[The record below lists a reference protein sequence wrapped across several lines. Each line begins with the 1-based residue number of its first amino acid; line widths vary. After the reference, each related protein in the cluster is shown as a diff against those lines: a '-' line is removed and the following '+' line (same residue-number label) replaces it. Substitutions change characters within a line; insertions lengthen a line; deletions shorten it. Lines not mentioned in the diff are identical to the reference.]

1 MKTLRVILAGMMVS
15 TCVSTVWA
23 GGGWTHPQN
32 GGYLKLNQSII
43 YSTKYFQPDGTVTD
57 ITTTALYTS
66 SIYAEYGIT
75 DRLTGILYFPFFA
88 RMTVNEVRFINS
100 GDVIPGDAV
109 NALSDADL
117 TLKYGLISNGPIVLS
132 ASLTLGLPLG
142 ETKGGESGAL
152 QTGDGEFNQLFKV
165 EASSSFSP
173 APLYATALVG
183 FNNRT
188 QGFSEE
194 FHYGVE
200 VGVNITPQLLG
211 LVRIY
216 GVASFKN
223 GDPGG
228 TANGVFSNNMEYL
241 SIAPE
246 LNYTLNDKYGLSAQ
260 AAFAV
265 SGERILAAPNY
276 SFGVFMRF

>member
-1 MKTLRVILAGMMVS
+1 MTSPYILTGILICMS
-15 TCVSTVWA
+15 ISTVWA
-23 GGGWTHPQN
+23 GGGWTQPRN
-32 GGYLKLNQSII
+32 TGYIKLNQSII
-43 YSTKYFQPDGTVTD
+43 YASQYYQPDGTITD
-57 ITTTALYTS
+57 ITTTALYTT

-88 RMTVNEVRFINS
+88 RMTVNEVRYINS

-109 NALSDADL
+109 NALSDTDV
-117 TLKYGLISNGPIVLS
+117 TLKYGLIQNGPLVLS
-132 ASLTLGLPLG
+132 TSLTLGLPLG
-142 ETKGGESGAL
+142 VSEGGESGAL
-152 QTGDGEFNQLFKV
+152 QTGDGEFNQLLKV
-165 EASSSFSP
+165 ETSSSFSS
-173 APLYATALVG
+173 APLYVTATVG

-188 QGFSEE
+188 KGFSEE
-194 FHYGVE
+194 FHFGVE
-200 VGVNITPQLLG
+200 VGVNITSNLLG
-211 LVRIY
+211 LVRVY
-216 GVASFKN
+216 GVESFKN

-246 LNYTLNDKYGLSAQ
+246 LNYNLNDKYGLSAQ

-276 SFGVFMRF
+276 SFGVFMKF